1 MYGNIDGCKDKY
13 KNAGRVKCGCTDKCT
28 DGWMCG
34 RYVLCPDEF
43 IDVYIYI
50 WMDRQSKR
58 SDRQTDR
65 IMHGRM
71 GHRITRKATDK
82 QTGRKHRKVDHSP
95 SDKREVNLKY
105 ERNS

>member
-50 WMDRQSKR
+50 WMDRQ
-58 SDRQTDR
+58 
-65 IMHGRM
+65 
-71 GHRITRKATDK
+71 
-82 QTGRKHRKVDHSP
+82 TG
-95 SDKREVNLKY
+95 
-105 ERNS
+105 